1 MFSQTL
7 QQFLIEETAK
17 LSRPVLDFVDNSI
30 VTYDTGTDPAL
41 DEQIRNAYMLAV
53 EAIDSWM
60 RMVVAFDAVEN
71 GSDVYSISL

>member
-30 VTYDTGTDPAL
+30 VTYDTGVDPVL
-41 DEQIRNAYMLAV
+41 DEKIRDAYMLV
-53 EAIDSWM
+53 LIY
-60 RMVVAFDAVEN
+60 N
-71 GSDVYSISL
+71 